1 MLGLLMASCA
11 PACTNLPSIIY
22 AGSANLNATTDAEY
36 CWMWEGGE
44 RFFVVF
50 PYRTDGT
57 LVKLYGG
64 ARGGISEVIPDA
76 TLAAQNPPYVSTI
89 SKSVVRATASM
100 KAGSKLFGSA
110 VNIPITS
117 CVRGIDFTT
126 KPKDSWQASHASK
139 CLIAVPGFR
148 FRYRLTHEL
157 TSGYVVNVYTTTFRK
172 PDRVLGGDTEWS
184 ELVAPPIV
192 FETSGGSGVYPAIE
206 ILVEEGA
213 EFPEDGRIEV
223 SGIVQGANAMTGV
236 AMVCILVA
244 VISVAVIMAATYDC
258 FRTWTKHVGSYK
270 SIAQAP
276 RM

>member
-1 MLGLLMASCA
+1 MLLLFAYLGA
-11 PACTNLPSIIY
+11 QTCTKLPSIAY
-22 AGSANLNATTDAEY
+22 AGSANLNATSDSEY

-50 PYRTDGT
+50 PYRTDET

-64 ARGGISEVIPDA
+64 ARSGMGELIPDA
-76 TLAAQNPPYVSTI
+76 TMADQNPPYITTV
-89 SKSVVRATASM
+89 SKSVVKAVATM

-126 KPKDSWQASHASK
+126 KPKDSWQASLSSK

-148 FRYRLTHEL
+148 FRYRLTHAL
-157 TSGYVVNVYTTTFRK
+157 TSGYYVNVYTTTFRK
-172 PDRVLGGDTEWS
+172 PDRVLGSDTEWS
-184 ELVAPPIV
+184 ELVGPPIV
-192 FETSGGSGVYPAIE
+192 FETAGGNGVYPPIE

-213 EFPEDGRIEV
+213 EFPADGRIEV
-223 SGIVQGANAMTGV
+223 SGIVQGPNAMTGA

-244 VISVAVIMAATYDC
+244 VISIAIIMAATYDC
-258 FRTWTKHVGSYK
+258 FRTWTRHVGSYK
-270 SIAQAP
+270 SIAQTS
-276 RM
+276 RL